1 MSVLPIWAQTGL
13 LLSDVGC
20 ARPWYQQD
28 SHPAPFS
35 FLGMRAFAFFGI
47 RNINVVMGDLTI
59 ENAVCSIKEMIEQ
72 AIRDGGVEGKNN
84 LIRSQ
89 QPICMLHDAAK
100 SAFIRN
106 GVNPT
111 RVRPLLGEHMD
122 ELKLAGFFKCKDQDI
137 CFLPNHVRGQK
148 EFLQFDGILKGQLDE
163 FGTELTE
170 HILSVNVRSQLSSIA
185 KNFDT
190 LYERTFAEALNLHLR
205 CEKMVL
211 GEFYMIPVKEYDDTE
226 AKYNRIAF
234 KKNKNVQKHIE
245 KYLYSFSAVNNRRC
259 LCGEEYKYERVCL
272 LIVDFNKSTPV
283 IYNTDDDL
291 KAAGLLPEDSQAS
304 INEMNFPTFAPTLMR
319 LYEERFG
326 LDRFI

>member
-1 MSVLPIWAQTGL
+1 MIEGP
-13 LLSDVGC
+13 
-20 ARPWYQQD
+20 
-28 SHPAPFS
+28 
-35 FLGMRAFAFFGI
+35 I
-47 RNINVVMGDLTI
+47 RN
-59 ENAVCSIKEMIEQ
+59 
-72 AIRDGGVEGKNN
+72 GGVEGKNN

-122 ELKLAGFFKCKDQDI
+122 ELRLAGFFKCKDQDI
-137 CFLPNHVRGQK
+137 CFLPNHVRQQR
-148 EFLQFDGILKGQLDE
+148 EFLQFDGILKGQLDQ

-205 CEKMVL
+205 CQKMVL
-211 GEFYMIPVKEYDDTE
+211 GEFYMIPVKEYDDAE
-226 AKYNRIAF
+226 AKFNRIAF
-234 KKNKNVQKHIE
+234 KNNKSVQKHIE
-245 KYLYSFSAVNNRRC
+245 KYLYSFSAVNNRRV
-259 LCGEEYKYERVCL
+259 LQGEEYKYERVCL
-272 LIVDFNKSTPV
+272 LIVDFSKNVPV
-283 IYNTDDDL
+283 IYNTDDEL
-291 KAAGLLPEDSQAS
+291 KAAGLLPENSDAS
-304 INEMNFPTFAPTLMR
+304 INEMNFPSFAPTLMS

-326 LDRFI
+326 LERFI